1 MANGFINNP
10 WNPELVERLIHL
22 VREGYSG
29 GLIAARLGVSRNSV
43 IGKVTR
49 LGMKL
54 GNSRN
59 SMQRNL
65 AQQLRL
71 KANYRKKRA
80 ERLRP
85 PPPKVAF
92 AVEPLPA
99 QHVDDEARRPF
110 AKRLADLEAHECR
123 FAIDDIF
130 PYLFCAAE
138 RQPGSPYCPGHSARC
153 FAKLPVKTRPNPIPA
168 RETSVTETADA

>member
-10 WNPELVERLIHL
+10 WNPDLVEQLIKL

-29 GLIAARLGVSRNSV
+29 GMIAARLGVSRNSV

-71 KANYRKKRA
+71 KANYRRYKRKA
-80 ERLRP
+80 GDRLRP
-85 PPPKVAF
+85 PPPKVKF
-92 AVEPLPA
+92 TVEPLPS
-99 QHVDDEARRPF
+99 QNVDDAARRPF
-110 AKRLADLEAHECR
+110 AKRLCDLEAHQCR
-123 FAIDDIF
+123 FAIDDISPF
-130 PYLFCAAE
+130 LFCAAE
-138 RQPGSPYCPGHSARC
+138 RQPGSPYCPGHHARTRQ
-153 FAKLPVKTRPNPIPA
+153 APAVKPPSNPIPA
-168 RETSVTETADA
+168 RETAEVTN

>member
-10 WNPELVERLIHL
+10 WDSDLVEQLIKL

-29 GLIAARLGVSRNSV
+29 GMIAARLGVSRNSV

-71 KANYRKKRA
+71 KANYRRYKRKA
-80 ERLRP
+80 GDRLRP
-85 PPPKVAF
+85 PPPKVKF
-92 AVEPLPA
+92 TVEPLPA
-99 QHVDDEARRPF
+99 AHTDDVPRKSLIELGP
-110 AKRLADLEAHECR
+110 DDCR
-123 FAIDDIF
+123 YPIGDPKESTFG
-130 PYLFCAAE
+130 FCAKE
-138 RQPGSPYCPGHSARC
+138 RVPGSSYCPTHRARC
-153 FAKLPVKTRPNPIPA
+153 SAGLPVKTRPEPSI
-168 RETSVTETADA
+168 SVKQAENA